1 MMKLGKNLS
10 PHLVYFLLAAPAG
23 RVVQK
28 LVLKCCSTLD
38 GKAIQLLSCILF
50 IEMLYIIAPTYCR
63 IYQGASVREWRTI
76 MKNNIVAW
84 IMLLVSV
91 VAFVVL
97 MAVAYK
103 YMDDKKDAFSLIIA
117 SLVLF
122 VPNIWTMTEIIGK
135 KTAKKTD

>member
-1 MMKLGKNLS
+1 
-10 PHLVYFLLAAPAG
+10 
-23 RVVQK
+23 
-28 LVLKCCSTLD
+28 
-38 GKAIQLLSCILF
+38 
-50 IEMLYIIAPTYCR
+50 
-63 IYQGASVREWRTI
+63 

-103 YMDDKKDAFSLIIA
+103 YMDDKKDTFSLIIA